1 MSIRSIS
8 HLNLQNK
15 KVFIRADL
23 NVPIDGSTIS
33 STSRIDASIPTIQY
47 ALDNSQVVILASHLG
62 RPEEGNFDDSL
73 SLKPIVDYLEE
84 KLNIKIML
92 HRDFEKG
99 QSFEPGMLH
108 VLENVRFN
116 PGEKKCSDELSV
128 KYASIADVFVMDAFG
143 TAHRTEASTY
153 GIGKYIGEKC
163 AGLLFYDEVDALT
176 KTFNQPKKPMLAIV
190 GGSKVSTKL
199 SVLKNLVNR
208 VDGLIL
214 GGGILNT
221 FIAAQGFNIGKSLY
235 EPDFVDE
242 AKVILDEIKNRQ
254 IFFPTID
261 DVICAKEFDVN
272 AHAELKK
279 IDDVESDDMIFDLGP
294 KTLKNITDHLSKVS
308 TIMWNGPL
316 GVFEFEQFSS
326 GTEAL
331 SRAIA
336 DGEAFS
342 LAGGGD
348 TIAAIEKYKVCK
360 KISYISTAGG
370 AFLEFAEG
378 KKLPA
383 IEMLEQ

>member
-47 ALDNSQVVILASHLG
+47 ALDNAQVVILTSHLG

-73 SLKPIVDYLEE
+73 SLKPIVEYLEE

-92 HRDFEKG
+92 HRDFDKG
-99 QSFEPGMLH
+99 QFFEPGMLH

-143 TAHRTEASTY
+143 TAHRAEASTY

-235 EPDFVDE
+235 ESDFVGE

-348 TIAAIEKYKVCK
+348 TIAAIEKYKVCR

>member
-23 NVPIDGSTIS
+23 NVPIDGSSIS

-47 ALDNSQVVILASHLG
+47 ALDNAQVVILTSHLG
-62 RPEEGNFDDSL
+62 RPEEGIFDDSL

-92 HRDFEKG
+92 YRDFEKG

-108 VLENVRFN
+108 ILENVRFN
-116 PGEKKCSDELSV
+116 PGEKKCSDELSA

-143 TAHRTEASTY
+143 TAHRAEASTY
-153 GIGKYIGEKC
+153 GIGKYIDEKC

-235 EPDFVDE
+235 EPDFIDE

-279 IDDVESDDMIFDLGP
+279 IDDVESDDMIFDLGT

>member
-47 ALDNSQVVILASHLG
+47 ALDNAKVVILTSHLG

-73 SLKPIVDYLEE
+73 SLKPIVDYLKE

-235 EPDFVDE
+235 ESDFVGE

-294 KTLKNITDHLSKVS
+294 KTLKNITDHLVKVS

-331 SRAIA
+331 SLAIA
-336 DGEAFS
+336 DGDAFS

>member
-8 HLNLQNK
+8 HLSLQNK

-23 NVPIDGSTIS
+23 NVPIDGSSIS

-47 ALDNSQVVILASHLG
+47 ALDNAQVVILTSHLG

-116 PGEKKCSDELSV
+116 SGEKKCSDELSV

-331 SRAIA
+331 SLAIA

>member
-47 ALDNSQVVILASHLG
+47 ALDNAQVVILTSHLG

-73 SLKPIVDYLEE
+73 SLKPIVEYLEE

-92 HRDFEKG
+92 HRDFDKG
-99 QSFEPGMLH
+99 QFFEPGMLH

-348 TIAAIEKYKVCK
+348 TIAAIEKYKVYK

>member
-8 HLNLQNK
+8 HLNLQYK

-47 ALDNSQVVILASHLG
+47 ALDNAQVVILTSHLG

-73 SLKPIVDYLEE
+73 SLKPIVEYLEE

-92 HRDFEKG
+92 HRDFDKG
-99 QSFEPGMLH
+99 QFFEPGMLH

-143 TAHRTEASTY
+143 TAHRAEASTY

-348 TIAAIEKYKVCK
+348 TIAAIEKYKVCR

>member
-23 NVPIDGSTIS
+23 NVPIDGSSIS

-47 ALDNSQVVILASHLG
+47 ALDNAQVVILTSHLG

-73 SLKPIVDYLEE
+73 SLKPIVEYLEE

-92 HRDFEKG
+92 HRDFDKG
-99 QSFEPGMLH
+99 QFFEPGMLH

-348 TIAAIEKYKVCK
+348 TIAAIEKYKVCR

>member
-23 NVPIDGSTIS
+23 NVPIDGSIIS

-47 ALDNSQVVILASHLG
+47 ALDNAQVVILTSHLG
-62 RPEEGNFDDSL
+62 RPEEGIFDNSL

-116 PGEKKCSDELSV
+116 IGEKKCSEDLSV

-143 TAHRTEASTY
+143 TAHRTEASTF
-153 GIGKYIGEKC
+153 GIGKYIDEKC

-254 IFFPTID
+254 IFFPTIV
-261 DVICAKEFDVN
+261 DVICAKKFDVN

-279 IDDVESDDMIFDLGP
+279 IDEIESDDMIFDLGS
-294 KTLKNITDHLSKVS
+294 KTLKNITDHVVKVS

-383 IEMLEQ
+383 IEMLEL

>member
-23 NVPIDGSTIS
+23 NVPIDGSSIS

-47 ALDNSQVVILASHLG
+47 ALDNAQVVILTSHLG

-84 KLNIKIML
+84 KLNLKIML

-261 DVICAKEFDVN
+261 DVICAKEFDIN

-308 TIMWNGPL
+308 TVMWNGPL

-348 TIAAIEKYKVCK
+348 TIAAIEKYKVCE

>member
-23 NVPIDGSTIS
+23 NVPIDGSSIS

-47 ALDNSQVVILASHLG
+47 ALDNAQVVILTSHLG

-84 KLNIKIML
+84 KLYIKIML

-143 TAHRTEASTY
+143 TAHRSEASTY

-242 AKVILDEIKNRQ
+242 AKVILDKIKNRQ

-383 IEMLEQ
+383 IEMLEK

>member
-1 MSIRSIS
+1 MIL
-8 HLNLQNK
+8 LNLQNK

-176 KTFNQPKKPMLAIV
+176 KTFNQRKKPMLAIV

-254 IFFPTID
+254 IFFPTIH

-294 KTLKNITDHLSKVS
+294 KTLKNIIDHLSKVS
-308 TIMWNGPL
+308 TIIWNGPL

-336 DGEAFS
+336 YGEAFS

>member
-23 NVPIDGSTIS
+23 NVPINGSTIS

-47 ALDNSQVVILASHLG
+47 ALDNAQVVILTSHLG
-62 RPEEGNFDDSL
+62 RPEEGIFDESL
-73 SLKPIVDYLEE
+73 SLKPVVDYLEE
-84 KLNIKIML
+84 KLNIRIML

-99 QSFEPGMLH
+99 QSFEPGVLH

-143 TAHRTEASTY
+143 TAHRAEASTY
-153 GIGKYIGEKC
+153 GIGKYIDEKC

>member
-47 ALDNSQVVILASHLG
+47 ALDNAQVVILTSHLG

-73 SLKPIVDYLEE
+73 SLKPIVEYLEE

-92 HRDFEKG
+92 HRDFDKG
-99 QSFEPGMLH
+99 QFFEPGMLH

-143 TAHRTEASTY
+143 TAHRAEASTY
-153 GIGKYIGEKC
+153 GIGKYIDEKC

-348 TIAAIEKYKVCK
+348 TIAAIEKYKVCR

>member
-23 NVPIDGSTIS
+23 NVPIDGSSIS

-47 ALDNSQVVILASHLG
+47 ALDNAQVVILTSHLG

-99 QSFEPGMLH
+99 QSFEPGILH

-116 PGEKKCSDELSV
+116 HGEKKCSDELSV

-221 FIAAQGFNIGKSLY
+221 FIAAQGFNIGQSLY

-308 TIMWNGPL
+308 TIIWNGPL

>member
-47 ALDNSQVVILASHLG
+47 ALDNAQVVILTSHLG

-92 HRDFEKG
+92 HRDFDKG
-99 QSFEPGMLH
+99 QFFEPGMLH

-143 TAHRTEASTY
+143 TAHRAEASTY

-199 SVLKNLVNR
+199 SVLKNLINR

-348 TIAAIEKYKVCK
+348 TIAAIEKYKVCR

>member
-23 NVPIDGSTIS
+23 NVPIDGSSIS

-47 ALDNSQVVILASHLG
+47 ALDNAQVVILTSHLG

-73 SLKPIVDYLEE
+73 SLKPIVEYLEE

-92 HRDFEKG
+92 HRDFDKG
-99 QSFEPGMLH
+99 QFFEPGMLH

-143 TAHRTEASTY
+143 TAHRAEASTY

-235 EPDFVDE
+235 ESDFVGE

-348 TIAAIEKYKVCK
+348 TIAAIEKYKVCR

>member
-47 ALDNSQVVILASHLG
+47 ALDNAQVVILTSHLG

-73 SLKPIVDYLEE
+73 SLKPIVEYLEE

-92 HRDFEKG
+92 HRDFDKG
-99 QSFEPGMLH
+99 QFFEPGMLH

-348 TIAAIEKYKVCK
+348 TIAAIEKYKVCR

>member
-143 TAHRTEASTY
+143 TAHRSEASTY

-308 TIMWNGPL
+308 TIIWNGPL

>member
-47 ALDNSQVVILASHLG
+47 ALDNAQVVILTSHLG

-92 HRDFEKG
+92 HRDFDKG
-99 QSFEPGMLH
+99 QFFEPGMLH

-116 PGEKKCSDELSV
+116 RGEKKCSDELSV

-199 SVLKNLVNR
+199 SVLKNLINR

-221 FIAAQGFNIGKSLY
+221 FIVAQGLNIGKSLY

-348 TIAAIEKYKVCK
+348 TIAAIEKYKVCR

>member
-23 NVPIDGSTIS
+23 NVPINASTIS

-47 ALDNSQVVILASHLG
+47 ALDNAQVVILTSHLG
-62 RPEEGNFDDSL
+62 RPEEGIFDESL
-73 SLKPIVDYLEE
+73 SLKPVVDYLEE
-84 KLNIKIML
+84 KLNIRIML

-99 QSFEPGMLH
+99 QSFEPGVLH

-143 TAHRTEASTY
+143 TAHRAEASTY
-153 GIGKYIGEKC
+153 GIGKYIDEKC

-308 TIMWNGPL
+308 TVMWNGPL

>member
-23 NVPIDGSTIS
+23 NVPIDGSSIS

-47 ALDNSQVVILASHLG
+47 ALDNAQVVILTSHLG

-73 SLKPIVDYLEE
+73 SLKPIVEYLEE

-92 HRDFEKG
+92 HRDFDKG
-99 QSFEPGMLH
+99 QFFEPGMLH

-143 TAHRTEASTY
+143 TAHRAEASTY
-153 GIGKYIGEKC
+153 GIGKYIDEKC

>member
-8 HLNLQNK
+8 HLKLQNK

-23 NVPIDGSTIS
+23 NVPIDGSRIS
-33 STSRIDASIPTIQY
+33 SYSRIDASIPTIQY
-47 ALDNSQVVILASHLG
+47 ALDNAQAVILTSHLG
-62 RPEEGNFDDSL
+62 RPEEGIFDDSL
-73 SLKPIVDYLEE
+73 SLKPIVDYLKE

-99 QSFEPGMLH
+99 QSFDPGMLH
-108 VLENVRFN
+108 ALENVRFN
-116 PGEKKCSDELSV
+116 PGEKKCSDELSE

-153 GIGKYIGEKC
+153 GIGKYIDEKC

-199 SVLKNLVNR
+199 SVLKNLVNH

-242 AKVILDEIKNRQ
+242 AKVILNEIKKKQ

-294 KTLKNITDHLSKVS
+294 KTLKNIIDHLSKVS

-336 DGEAFS
+336 DCEAFS

>member
-47 ALDNSQVVILASHLG
+47 ALDNAQVVILTSHLG

-92 HRDFEKG
+92 HRDFKKG

-242 AKVILDEIKNRQ
+242 AKVILHEIKNRQ
-254 IFFPTID
+254 IFFPTIE

>member
-47 ALDNSQVVILASHLG
+47 ALDNAQVVILTSHLG

-73 SLKPIVDYLEE
+73 SLKLIVEYLEE

-92 HRDFEKG
+92 HRDFDKG
-99 QSFEPGMLH
+99 QFFEPGMLH

-143 TAHRTEASTY
+143 TAHRAEASTY

-348 TIAAIEKYKVCK
+348 TIAAIEKYKVCR

>member
-308 TIMWNGPL
+308 TIIWNGPL

-348 TIAAIEKYKVCK
+348 TIAAIEKYKVCR

>member
-47 ALDNSQVVILASHLG
+47 ALDNARVVILTSHLG

-73 SLKPIVDYLEE
+73 SLKPIVEYLEE

-92 HRDFEKG
+92 HRDFDKG
-99 QSFEPGMLH
+99 QFFEPGMLH

-143 TAHRTEASTY
+143 TAHRAEASTY

-348 TIAAIEKYKVCK
+348 TIAAIEKYKVCR

>member
-47 ALDNSQVVILASHLG
+47 ALDNAQVVILTSHLG

-221 FIAAQGFNIGKSLY
+221 FLAAQGLNIGKSLY
-235 EPDFVDE
+235 EPDFIDE

-279 IDDVESDDMIFDLGP
+279 IDDVESDDMIFDLGL
-294 KTLKNITDHLSKVS
+294 KTLKNITDHLVKVS

-316 GVFEFEQFSS
+316 GVFEFEQFGS

-348 TIAAIEKYKVCK
+348 TIAAIEKYKVCR

>member
-294 KTLKNITDHLSKVS
+294 KTLKNITDHLTKVS

>member
-47 ALDNSQVVILASHLG
+47 ALDNAQVVILTSHLG

-84 KLNIKIML
+84 KLNIKIIL
-92 HRDFEKG
+92 HRDFDKG
-99 QSFEPGMLH
+99 QFFEPGMLH

-221 FIAAQGFNIGKSLY
+221 FIVAQGLNIGKSLY

>member
-23 NVPIDGSTIS
+23 NVPIHGSTIS

-47 ALDNSQVVILASHLG
+47 ALDNAQVVILTSHLG

-73 SLKPIVDYLEE
+73 SLKPIVEYLEE

-92 HRDFEKG
+92 HRDFDKG
-99 QSFEPGMLH
+99 QFFEPGILH

-348 TIAAIEKYKVCK
+348 TIAAIEKYKVCR

>member
-47 ALDNSQVVILASHLG
+47 ALDNAQVVILASHLG

-294 KTLKNITDHLSKVS
+294 KTLKNITDHLTKVS

>member
-47 ALDNSQVVILASHLG
+47 ALDNAQVVILTSHLG

-92 HRDFEKG
+92 HRDFDKG
-99 QSFEPGMLH
+99 QFFEPGMLH

-143 TAHRTEASTY
+143 TAHRAEASTY

-348 TIAAIEKYKVCK
+348 TIAAIEKYKVCR

>member
-47 ALDNSQVVILASHLG
+47 ALDNAQVVILTSHLG

-84 KLNIKIML
+84 KLNIKIIL

-99 QSFEPGMLH
+99 QSFESGMLH

-235 EPDFVDE
+235 EADFVDE

-336 DGEAFS
+336 DGKAFS

-348 TIAAIEKYKVCK
+348 TIAAIEKYKVCE

>member
-23 NVPIDGSTIS
+23 NVPIDGSSIS

-47 ALDNSQVVILASHLG
+47 ALDNAQVVILTSHLG

-84 KLNIKIML
+84 KLNIKIIL
-92 HRDFEKG
+92 HRDFDKG
-99 QSFEPGMLH
+99 QFFEPGMLH

-143 TAHRTEASTY
+143 TAHRAEASTY

-348 TIAAIEKYKVCK
+348 TIAAIEKYKVCR

>member
-47 ALDNSQVVILASHLG
+47 ALDNAQVVILTSHLG

-73 SLKPIVDYLEE
+73 SLKPIVDYLKE

-143 TAHRTEASTY
+143 TAHRAEASTY

-221 FIAAQGFNIGKSLY
+221 FIVAQGLNIGKSLY

-348 TIAAIEKYKVCK
+348 TIAAIEKYKVCR

>member
-47 ALDNSQVVILASHLG
+47 ALNNAQVVILTSHLG

-84 KLNIKIML
+84 KLNIKIIL
-92 HRDFEKG
+92 HRDFDKG
-99 QSFEPGMLH
+99 QFFEPGMLH

-143 TAHRTEASTY
+143 TAHRAEASTY

-199 SVLKNLVNR
+199 FVLKNLVNR

-221 FIAAQGFNIGKSLY
+221 FIVAQGLNIGKSLY

-348 TIAAIEKYKVCK
+348 TIAAIEKYKVCR

>member
-23 NVPIDGSTIS
+23 NVPIDGSSIS

-47 ALDNSQVVILASHLG
+47 ALDNAQVVILTSHLG

-242 AKVILDEIKNRQ
+242 ANVILDEIKNRQ